1 VSEGYDSFRNE
12 EWAFQRSEYDAG
24 RPVARVYRAKFQ
36 REDAER
42 DGLLTAMVEASDA
55 MVKSTATVVAALGIE
70 GPIHEPEE
78 VEPEPGPADEWVGM
92 SEGVI

>member
-42 DGLLTAMVEASDA
+42 DGLLTATALVDA
-55 MVKSTATVVAALGIE
+55 KVKSTATVTAALGIE

-78 VEPEPGPADEWVGM
+78 VGPEPGPADEWVGM
-92 SEGVI
+92 SEGAI